1 MMIRLACEE
10 DLESIVGLLNH
21 LGYPITPSGLLP
33 ILRTMLQ
40 ASETAVFV
48 ASLNGCGVVGLM
60 SLLHFPTLRLNGRQV
75 TIEELVVHPGR
86 RGKGIGRE
94 LIAFART
101 YAQDLGA
108 VMIEVLTNRKRESF
122 KRGFYEKNG
131 FTLSDHSVFRLEL
144 QEGPKTIA

>member
-1 MMIRLACEE
+1 MIRLAREE
-10 DLESIVGLLNH
+10 DLESIADLLNH
-21 LGYPITPSGLLP
+21 LGYPITASGLRP
-33 ILRTMLQ
+33 ILQSMLQ
-40 ASETAVFV
+40 ASETCIFV
-48 ASLNGCGVVGLM
+48 ATLTDCGVVGLI

-75 TIEELVVHPGR
+75 TIEELVIHPEH

-94 LIAFART
+94 LIAFARS
-101 YAQDLGA
+101 YAQELGA